1 MKNIYLTLLCFSCV
15 LFLHAQYMSRSQPVP
30 FACPTVCPGSVIV
43 LDIPQVQNL
52 NSGDTIQAWFSNSSG
67 SFSSG
72 TTTLNSTAYSLNT
85 GTNWTTGAYT
95 FSSNINDLYIKVTI
109 PANMPA
115 GSAYTIKMKT
125 SSGYVAGDLFSCS
138 GSNYI
143 TVTSAYPVLGS
154 LPITAEGTNQWVS
167 HVYTWTP
174 TTGSVLNTPT
184 LVNQQDFFNA
194 NNYQGYF
201 LKDSLSFDINFN
213 TASGGSAPG
222 QPGSLNDG
230 TNIPCSKSFS
240 GDFSFRMLRKQN
252 FAAGTYKFSIQGDDG
267 IRLSIDGGNT
277 WLLSSFLE
285 QIYSGSYKTSDSVYP
300 NGICLSGP
308 TDLVIEFFQRNV
320 DTRLTF
326 TATML
331 SGGTA
336 VTDAGN
342 QHTCA
347 GGNVTFTVNGGTGY
361 QWYYSTNG
369 GSSFSLVPNSAPF
382 SGVNTASLTVNNV
395 TNAYNN
401 YIFYCSINGV
411 CTNAVNSPKDTL
423 FVDNGGGS
431 VALTASK
438 LRICPHNDSAV
449 ICGPVNYASY
459 LWNNGATTQCIT
471 TDTAGDF
478 WVSVAYRNSCT
489 FTSNHV
495 HISVFPPVTPILN
508 VTGGTITVANGT
520 SVQWYDNKGK
530 LDGDTSN
537 TLNAPHPGSFYV
549 TMIDSNGCPEQ
560 SAPVSALTT
569 GLNDVIP
576 EVVFSVYPN
585 PVTGSCVVTLSNSI
599 SFNTPIHIYNELG
612 QLLLQ
617 QIPNGQNTVI
627 NLQQRASGIYF
638 FRVNNNLQKV
648 VKL

>member
-1 MKNIYLTLLCFSCV
+1 
-15 LFLHAQYMSRSQPVP
+15 MSRSQPVP

-52 NSGDTIQAWFSNSSG
+52 SSGDTIQAWFSNSAG

-72 TTTLNSTAYSLNT
+72 TTTLNSTAYSLNS
-85 GTNWTTGAYT
+85 GTSWTTGAYT
-95 FSSNINDLYIKVTI
+95 FSSNLNDLYIKVTI

-143 TVTSAYPVLGS
+143 TITTAYPVLGS
-154 LPITAEGTNQWVS
+154 VPITAEGSNQWVS

-174 TTGSVLNTPT
+174 TTSSVLSTPIF
-184 LVNQQDFFNA
+184 VGQQDFFNI

-201 LKDSLSFDINFN
+201 LKDSLNFDINFN
-213 TASGGSAPG
+213 TASGGTAPG
-222 QPGSLNDG
+222 QPGILNDG
-230 TNIPCSKSFS
+230 TNIPCSS
-240 GDFSFRMLRKQN
+240 GFASDFSFRMLRKQN

-285 QIYSGSYKTSDSVYP
+285 QIYSGSYKTTDSLYP

-308 TDLVIEFFQRNV
+308 TDLIIEFFQRNV
-320 DTRLTF
+320 DTHLTF
-326 TATML
+326 TATMIT
-331 SGGTA
+331 GGSA
-336 VTDAGN
+336 VTDGGN

-347 GGNVTFTVNGGTGY
+347 NGSVTFTVNGGTGY

-369 GSSFSLVPNSAPF
+369 GSTYSTVPNTAPF
-382 SGVNTASLTVNNV
+382 SGANTASLTVNNV
-395 TNAYNN
+395 TNVYNN
-401 YIFYCSINGV
+401 YLFYCSINGV
-411 CTNAVNSPKDTL
+411 CINAVNSPKDTL
-423 FVDNGGGS
+423 FVENSGGS
-431 VALTASK
+431 IALTASK
-438 LRICPHNDSAV
+438 LSICPHNDSAV

-478 WVSVAYRNSCT
+478 WVNVAYRNSCT

-495 HISVFPPVTPILN
+495 HITVFPPVTPVLN
-508 VTGGTITVANGT
+508 VTGGTITAANGN

-530 LDGDTSN
+530 LVGDTSN
-537 TLNAPHPGSFYV
+537 TLNAPHPGTFYV

-569 GLNDVIP
+569 GIANITGDVAFI
-576 EVVFSVYPN
+576 VYPN
-585 PVTGSCVVTLSNSI
+585 PATGSCVVMLRNSTI
-599 SFNTPIHIYNELG
+599 LTYPILVYNEVG
-612 QLLLQ
+612 QVIMQ
-617 QIPNGQNTVI
+617 QLTSGNNTVV
-627 NLQQRASGIYF
+627 NLQEWASGVYF
-638 FRVNNNLQKV
+638 FRINNCIKKV